1 MVRNYRG
8 DKIMSECILNV
19 KSSDFNELVLKS
31 DKPVLVDFWAI
42 WCGPCRMQAP
52 ILEELCQ
59 DLNGKAVIAKVNVDE
74 EEAIAVKYGIMS
86 IPTLMVFKNGEVVEK
101 VVGLTSRADL
111 YSMLIKYI

>member
-1 MVRNYRG
+1 
-8 DKIMSECILNV
+8 MSECILNV

-74 EEAIAVKYGIMS
+74 EESLAVKYGIMS
-86 IPTLMVFKNGEVVEK
+86 IPSLLVFKNGEVVEK

-111 YSMLIKYI
+111 YSMLIKHI